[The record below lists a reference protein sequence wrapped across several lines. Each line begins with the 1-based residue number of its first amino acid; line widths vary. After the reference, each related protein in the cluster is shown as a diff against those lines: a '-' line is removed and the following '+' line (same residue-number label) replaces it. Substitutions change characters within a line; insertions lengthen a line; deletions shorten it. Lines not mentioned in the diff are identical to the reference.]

1 MNRRRAITLMALL
14 GTGVAT
20 GQTDPGKDV
29 IGTVTV
35 VVYYGTNGDP
45 SAAGPR
51 TKAVPAEVATRLS
64 REQKLRFSK
73 YLELGRD
80 MMPLY
85 RTYENWAKPVHPSQE
100 ILLRF
105 EAQSHLSKDLMRMDV
120 ELWLSQK
127 KILKTDAAMT
137 PDKPLLVLGPEWRGG
152 RLIISVELKPGKPK
166 SQDEE

>member
-1 MNRRRAITLMALL
+1 MNRRLALSLLAL
-14 GTGVAT
+14 GGIGIAA

-45 SAAGPR
+45 AAAGPR
-51 TKAVPAEVATRLS
+51 TKAVASEVSARLS
-64 REQKLRFSK
+64 KEDKLRFSK
-73 YLELGRD
+73 YLEIGRD

-85 RTYENWAKPVHPSQE
+85 RTYENWAKPVDPSQE

-105 EAQSHLSKDLMRMDV
+105 EAQSRLSSELMRMDV

-166 SQDEE
+166 SQD